1 MNSGIV
7 QGELVK
13 YLLGPLSGEPDEAA
27 GSMW

>member
-13 YLLGPLSGEPDEAA
+13 YLLGPQSEEPDEAA